1 MSMIFHIT
9 NETSQVNRPSFP
21 TLFAMAMD
29 YLPIQA
35 SSVPCERIFSSSA
48 ETDTKRRN
56 RISPLL
62 MEALQMLKFHLKKE
76 RLNFTKDWMTSE
88 KQMVDDDPEADLL
101 QKLLDGDFQDGLDL
115 VIQSIND
122 DEAE

>member
-1 MSMIFHIT
+1 
-9 NETSQVNRPSFP
+9 
-21 TLFAMAMD
+21 MD

-62 MEALQMLKFHLKKE
+62 MEALQILKHQLKKE
-76 RLNFTKDWMTSE
+76 RLNFTAGWGTSE
-88 KQMVDDDPEADLL
+88 KQMTEDDPEEDLL
-101 QKLLDGDFQDGLDL
+101 AKFLRVNFHDSLDSLMET
-115 VIQSIND
+115 INE
-122 DEAE
+122 DED